1 MHQQPK
7 KCPLFQLFKKKYL
20 ENKNYRVI
28 TIESLRNF
36 LEDFLFDDFKSNFL
50 QKNCLDSG
58 QIIKLMVCLIRK
70 INSFNF

>member
-36 LEDFLFDDFKSNFL
+36 LGEFLFDDFKSNFL
-50 QKNCLDSG
+50 QSIPLDFG
-58 QIIKLMVCLIRK
+58 QITNLMV
-70 INSFNF
+70 S